1 MFKSHDY
8 DIFSVLVRFIYT
20 NKFRVNFYLWSY
32 YKYMF
37 SYSKNEIYDVHI
49 HSLTSLDMILLVTQP
64 TFPLP
69 LSLYEGFS
77 LLLLPWLLWTPKWPP
92 AHRLI
97 SSLCLLVLFLLSF
110 LSFHVLPASPTR
122 ETSSSSCF
130 YFQESHGSSK
140 IQSLALL
147 WPSSFQRLI
156 ARNSNIC
163 HERLLYV
170 PWKSIF
176 GPPPLV
182 WHFHRS
188 NARYPE
194 VP

>member
-20 NKFRVNFYLWSY
+20 NKFRDNFYLWSY
-32 YKYMF
+32 YMYMF

-49 HSLTSLDMILLVTQP
+49 HSLTSLNMILLITQP
-64 TFPLP
+64 TLPLP
-69 LSLYEGFS
+69 LSLYDGYS
-77 LLLLPWLLWTPKWPP
+77 LLFLPWLLWTPKWPS
-92 AHRLI
+92 AHWSI
-97 SSLCLLVLFLLSF
+97 SSFRLLRLLPF
-110 LSFHVLPASPTR
+110 LSFHVLPSSLTR
-122 ETSSSSCF
+122 ETSSSSRFC
-130 YFQESHGSSK
+130 FQESHSSSK

-147 WPSSFQRLI
+147 WPFSFQRLL